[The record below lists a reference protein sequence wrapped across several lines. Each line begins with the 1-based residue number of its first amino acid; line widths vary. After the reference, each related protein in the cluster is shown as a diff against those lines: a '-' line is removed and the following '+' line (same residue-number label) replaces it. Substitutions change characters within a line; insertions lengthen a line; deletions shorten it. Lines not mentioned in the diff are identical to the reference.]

1 MSSAA
6 SIPLSTPVIP
16 QTVGELSPFI
26 SRITVEYGPGSGL
39 GPPPVGTCLVRGKSS
54 IACVLR
60 SLHFFLTSFTSL
72 CSKPFA
78 FILFV
83 MSCQISHFFRFVT
96 DEFNLLS
103 MTVFF
108 SLYPS
113 IQIRISSWL
122 NFSSC
127 FFSLPY
133 LRLKVCFDFD
143 DFNRR

>member
-16 QTVGELSPFI
+16 QTVGELSPII

-39 GPPPVGTCLVRGKSS
+39 GPPPVGTCLVRGKSL

-103 MTVFF
+103 MTVSFLCIHQLKLEF
-108 SLYPS
+108 LHD
-113 IQIRISSWL
+113 W

-133 LRLKVCFDFD
+133 LRLNVCFDFD